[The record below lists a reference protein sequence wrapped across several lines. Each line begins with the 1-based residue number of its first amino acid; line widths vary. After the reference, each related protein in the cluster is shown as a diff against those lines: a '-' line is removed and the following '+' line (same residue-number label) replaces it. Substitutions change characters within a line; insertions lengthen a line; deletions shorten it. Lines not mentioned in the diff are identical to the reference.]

1 VVELAIGAPGPA
13 TFGEVLPELA
23 ARCEVVVVGGCGR
36 AGLPLSVALANAG
49 LSVTAVDRD
58 AAAVRSVAAG
68 RFPFVEA
75 DGGPQLKLALQSGRL
90 HVTTDAA
97 ACLRAEVVIVVI
109 GTPVDEYLNPD
120 PDVVVGAVAELREH
134 LCQGQLL
141 VLRSTLCAGVT
152 ARVERLLEPL
162 GVEVT
167 YCPERTAEGL
177 ALRELPLL
185 PQLIGARSDEGRAR
199 SAALFRRI
207 TEHVIEV
214 EPEEA
219 ELAKLFTNAW
229 RYVRFAAANQFFM
242 VANDLGI
249 DFERVRTAMTMDY
262 PRVGDLPPA
271 GLTAG
276 PCLLKDTMQLA
287 GSQPGQLALA
297 QAAMSVNEGLP
308 AYLVRRV
315 ESRRPLAGLTV
326 GIMGMAF
333 KAESDDIR
341 SSLAYK
347 LRRLLRSRADT
358 VLCTD
363 PYVTD
368 DATLVPLEVVLDGAD
383 LVFIGA
389 PHEVYRRCDLS
400 GRDVVD
406 VWNLLGRGVLT

>member
-1 VVELAIGAPGPA
+1 M
-13 TFGEVLPELA
+13 VLSETVA
-23 ARCEVVVVGGCGR
+23 QCEIVVVGGCGR

-58 AAAVRSVAAG
+58 AAAVRSVTAG
-68 RFPFVEA
+68 RFPFLEA
-75 DGGPQLKLALQSGRL
+75 DGAPQLELALRSGRL
-90 HVTTDAA
+90 HVTTDPA
-97 ACLRAEVVIVVI
+97 ACRRAEVVVVVI
-109 GTPVDEYLNPD
+109 GTPVTKHLNPD
-120 PDVVVGAVAELREH
+120 PDIVVGAVSELRQH
-134 LCQGQLL
+134 LRRGQLL
-141 VLRSTLCAGVT
+141 VLRSTVCVGLT

-162 GVEVT
+162 GIEVT

-185 PQLIGARSDEGRAR
+185 PQLIGARSREGRAR
-199 SAALFRRI
+199 SAAFFRQI
-207 TEHVIEV
+207 TEHVIEL

-229 RYVRFAAANQFFM
+229 RYVRFAVANQFFM

-249 DFERVRTAMTMDY
+249 DFERVRTAMTFEY
-262 PRVGDLPPA
+262 PRVGHLPPA

-287 GSQPGQLALA
+287 GSQPSHLPLA

-308 AYLVRRV
+308 AYLVGQV
-315 ESRRPLAGLTV
+315 DSRRPLAGLTV
-326 GIMGMAF
+326 GILGMAF

-341 SSLAYK
+341 SSLAYR
-347 LRRLLRSRADT
+347 LRRILRSKADT
-358 VLCTD
+358 VLCAD

-368 DATLVPLEVVLDGAD
+368 DASLVPLEIVLDRAD
-383 LVFIGA
+383 LLFIGA
-389 PHEVYRRCDLS
+389 PHEAYRNCDLS